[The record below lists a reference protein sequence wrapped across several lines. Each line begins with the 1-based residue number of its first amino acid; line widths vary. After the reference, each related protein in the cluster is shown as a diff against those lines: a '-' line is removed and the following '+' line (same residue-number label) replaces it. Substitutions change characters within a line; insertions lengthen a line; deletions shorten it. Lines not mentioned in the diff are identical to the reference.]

1 MVLPFTVCTSF
12 FVLHS
17 RPSFRILLACL
28 LVTMGFFVGVFLDG
42 TEVSVIGVT
51 FGVLSSMITAI
62 HSVVIKRSLDVVKGS
77 ALHLSWYTNLYSA
90 IALVPIIVVSGE
102 IPAIAALLDEPSP
115 LSTGISPLNTFLW
128 GSAITACFSCK
139 LTMSRLMTDPG
150 HIRFLDEH
158 RQLVVD

>member
-1 MVLPFTVCTSF
+1 MVLPFTVCTSL

-17 RPSFRILLACL
+17 RPSLRILLACL

-42 TEVSVIGVT
+42 TEVSFIGVT

-90 IALVPIIVVSGE
+90 IALIPIIVVAGE
-102 IPAIAALLDEPSP
+102 VPAITALFAEPDP
-115 LSTGISPLNTFLW
+115 LSAGISPLNTFVW
-128 GSAITACFSCK
+128 GSAITACLS
-139 LTMSRLMTDPG
+139 
-150 HIRFLDEH
+150 
-158 RQLVVD
+158 